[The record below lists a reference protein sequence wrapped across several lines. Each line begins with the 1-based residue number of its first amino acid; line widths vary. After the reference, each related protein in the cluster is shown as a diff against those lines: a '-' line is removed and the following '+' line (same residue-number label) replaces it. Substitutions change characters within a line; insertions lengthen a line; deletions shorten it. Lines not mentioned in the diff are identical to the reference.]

1 MKIKTITCHDVYNY
15 GASLQAYALMKY
27 LENKGHDV
35 QIIDYK
41 PDYLC
46 ARYSFWYIDSKSRY
60 KKLCVRSKLIHL
72 LFALAKYP
80 SRHKT
85 IARKRPFDKFKD
97 KYLKITDCRYESN
110 AELKIDSPIADLF
123 ITGSDQVWNTAMQNG
138 NDPAFYLDFVP
149 KGSVRASYAASFGI
163 SKIEDGYELFVQQ
176 MLNKLHYISVRETT
190 GLKILESLEI
200 KGGTQVL
207 DPVFLLTRQEWSSII
222 KREFKEKYLLV
233 YDFLHDPLIEETA
246 IRIAKEKGWK
256 IYSIND
262 YLPLLYADKN
272 ISDAGP
278 VQFMELINSC
288 QLFISNSFH
297 GTVFSIIFEKEFYVF
312 NIKTLNNNSRMI
324 DFLSLMNL
332 SNRHV
337 SSQEQ
342 INLTES
348 IDYTKVRKM
357 VNANRLI
364 SYSYLDK
371 VLEKNK
377 KNPSDFG

>member
-27 LENKGHDV
+27 LESKGHDV

-46 ARYSFWYIDSKSRY
+46 ARYSFWYIDSKSKYR
-60 KKLCVRSKLIHL
+60 KSCDRNKLIHL
-72 LFALAKYP
+72 LFALVKYP

-97 KYLKITDCRYESN
+97 KYLKITNCRYESN
-110 AELKIDSPIADLF
+110 EELKIDAPRADLF

-138 NDPAFYLDFVP
+138 KDPAFYLDFVP
-149 KGSVRASYAASFGI
+149 KGAVRASYAASFGI
-163 SKIEDGYELFVQQ
+163 SDIEKGYELFAQK
-176 MLNKLHYISVRETT
+176 MLHKLNYISVRETT
-190 GLKILESLEI
+190 GLKILESLEV

-207 DPVFLLTRQEWSSII
+207 DPVFLLTREEWSSII
-222 KREFKEKYLLV
+222 KKEIKEKYLLV
-233 YDFLHDPLIEETA
+233 YDFLHDPVIEEAA

-262 YLPLLYADKN
+262 YLPLIYADKN

-324 DFLSLMNL
+324 DFLSLLNL
-332 SNRHV
+332 SSRHV

-342 INLTES
+342 INLIES

-357 VNANRLI
+357 INANLVN

-371 VLEKNK
+371 VLEKK
-377 KNPSDFG
+377 

>member
-15 GASLQAYALMKY
+15 GASLQAFALMKY

-46 ARYSFWYIDSKSRY
+46 ARYSFWYIDSESRY
-60 KKLCVRSKLIHL
+60 KKSCDRSKLIHL

-110 AELKIDSPIADLF
+110 DELKIDSPRADLF

-138 NDPAFYLDFVP
+138 KDPAFYLDFAP
-149 KGSVRASYAASFGI
+149 KGAVRASYAASFGI
-163 SKIEDGYELFVQQ
+163 SNIENGYELFVNK
-176 MLNKLHYISVRETT
+176 MLHKLNYISVREAT
-190 GLKILESLEI
+190 GLEILDSL
-200 KGGTQVL
+200 KVKNGTLVL
-207 DPVFLLTRQEWSSII
+207 DPVFLLTRQHWTSII
-222 KREFKEKYLLV
+222 KKEVKEKYLLV
-233 YDFLHDPLIEETA
+233 YDFLHDPVIEEAA
-246 IRIAKEKGWK
+246 IRIAKEKGLK

-262 YLPLLYADKN
+262 YKPLLYADKN

-278 VQFMELINSC
+278 LQFMELINSC

-297 GTVFSIIFEKEFYVF
+297 GTAFSIIFEKDFYVF
-312 NIKTLNNNSRMI
+312 NIKTLNNNTRMT
-324 DFLSLMNL
+324 DFLSLLNL
-332 SNRHV
+332 SNRHI
-337 SSQEQ
+337 SSQEE

-348 IDYTKVRKM
+348 IDYSKVRKL
-357 VNANRLI
+357 VNANLLN

-371 VLEKNK
+371 VLENK
-377 KNPSDFG
+377 